1 MQPILHL
8 HDFLSDLPTAIR
20 EDIYS
25 AMQIRHVAPEE
36 FVYQQGHAPD
46 FMAQVI
52 DGEVKLCIYST
63 EGREVITGNF
73 RSGDCFGE
81 LGLIDGM
88 PRMTSAV
95 AVVPTK
101 LRVLR
106 AGAFDLF
113 YQKYPELSRAINL
126 FMSRHVRLL
135 YEFSE
140 EAKSL
145 NLRQKLGR
153 MLCRLALSHGSPTEE
168 GGIMLATSHEEL
180 SKLLGASRQSV
191 SKELKTFERE
201 GVIAIRYNKL
211 LIHQL
216 APLEEE
222 FSALVSSGAFA
233 AIYQD
238 PS

>member
-8 HDFLSDLPTAIR
+8 HDFLTDLPTAIR
-20 EDIYS
+20 EEIY
-25 AMQIRHVAPEE
+25 AVMQVRHVVTGE
-36 FVYQQGHAPD
+36 FVYQQGHPPD

-63 EGREVITGNF
+63 EGREIITASF
-73 RSGDCFGE
+73 RNGDCFGE
-81 LGLIDGM
+81 LGLIDGL

-101 LRVLR
+101 LRILR
-106 AGAFDLF
+106 ASAFEHF

-153 MLCRLALSHGSPTEE
+153 MLCRLAHSHGSPTEE

-191 SKELKTFERE
+191 SKELKAFERE

-211 LIHQL
+211 LIHRL
-216 APLEEE
+216 ASLEAE

-233 AIYQD
+233 ASYQD
-238 PS
+238 PT

>member
-1 MQPILHL
+1 VQPILHL
-8 HDFLSDLPTAIR
+8 HDFLTDLPVAIR
-20 EDIYS
+20 EEIY
-25 AMQIRHVAPEE
+25 AATHFRQVAAEE
-36 FVYQQGHAPD
+36 FVYQQGHSPD

-52 DGEVKLCIYST
+52 DGEVKLCIYSA
-63 EGREVITGNF
+63 EGREIITASF
-73 RSGDCFGE
+73 RNGDCFGE
-81 LGLIDGM
+81 LGLIDGL

-106 AGAFDLF
+106 ASSFQFF

-153 MLCRLALSHGSPTEE
+153 MLCRLGHSHGSATDE
-168 GGIMLATSHEEL
+168 GGVMLATSHEEL

-191 SKELKTFERE
+191 SKELKALERE

-211 LIHQL
+211 LIHSL
-216 APLEEE
+216 AALEEE
-222 FSALVSSGAFA
+222 FSALVSSAAFVA
-233 AIYQD
+233 SYQD

>member
-8 HDFLSDLPTAIR
+8 HDFLTDLPIAIR
-20 EDIYS
+20 EEIYA
-25 AMQIRHVAPEE
+25 AMQIRHVATEE
-36 FVYQQGHAPD
+36 FVYQQGHNPD

-63 EGREVITGNF
+63 EGREIITASF

-81 LGLIDGM
+81 LGLIDGL

-101 LRVLR
+101 LRILR
-106 AGAFDLF
+106 ANAFEHF

-168 GGIMLATSHEEL
+168 GGVMLATSHEEL

-201 GVIAIRYNKL
+201 GTLAILYNKL
-211 LIHQL
+211 LIIKQT
-216 APLEEE
+216 ALEEE

>member
-8 HDFLSDLPTAIR
+8 HDFLTDLPIAIR
-20 EDIYS
+20 EEIYA
-25 AMQIRHVAPEE
+25 AMQIRHVATEE
-36 FVYQQGHAPD
+36 FVYQQGHNPD

-63 EGREVITGNF
+63 EGREIITASF

-81 LGLIDGM
+81 LGLIDGL

-101 LRVLR
+101 LRILR
-106 AGAFDLF
+106 ASAFEHF

-168 GGIMLATSHEEL
+168 GGVMLATSHEEL

-201 GVIAIRYNKL
+201 GTLAILYNKL
-211 LIHQL
+211 LIIKQT
-216 APLEEE
+216 ALEEE